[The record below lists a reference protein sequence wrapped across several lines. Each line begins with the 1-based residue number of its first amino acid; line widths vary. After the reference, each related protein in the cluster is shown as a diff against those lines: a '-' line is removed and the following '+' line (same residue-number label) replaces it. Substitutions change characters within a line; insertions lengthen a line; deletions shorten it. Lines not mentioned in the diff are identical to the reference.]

1 MQLKKTS
8 HYYGYLIFIG
18 PALLLSSCA
27 GIQPYPTH
35 PGPNGSDLAQY
46 AQYWE
51 FSGYNQLLNS
61 SPPPTPEVIKQYE
74 DTMVSARIASI
85 NIFYRSYV
93 ASLYGGE
100 KKYDVVN
107 DAAVLALAGLG
118 TIGSPTFNSITLK
131 ILSATSG
138 FLTGFK
144 AKWDSEI
151 FYNVTLPTIIKT
163 MNANR
168 DLAMNQIVKD
178 KNENLYTRLD
188 DVEKYFEA
196 GSIISAINT
205 LNITQDPEAG
215 VKALNLDK
223 KKAIRH

>member
-27 GIQPYPTH
+27 GVQPYPTH

-46 AQYWE
+46 AQYWT
-51 FSGYNQLLNS
+51 FDGYNNA
-61 SPPPTPEVIKQYE
+61 PDKKAYADE
-74 DTMVSARIASI
+74 MVSARIASI
-85 NIFYRSYV
+85 DIFYRSYV

-131 ILSATSG
+131 ILSATSA

-144 AKWDSEI
+144 AKWDSEV
-151 FYNVTLPTIIKT
+151 FYSVTLPTMIKT

-168 DLAMNQIVKD
+168 DLALNQIRSD
-178 KNENLYTRLD
+178 ANANIYTRLD

-205 LNITQDPEAG
+205 LNVTQDPIAG

-223 KKAIRH
+223 KKAIKH